1 MTYNEFPW
9 LPLCGGLTLLGLI
22 ASWLI
27 WRRRGTAAGLRAVAW
42 SLIPLAAYLTKAV
55 RMLWQIGSAIA
66 SFASALV
73 LSPQVW
79 AGVGVTA
86 LIVVLF
92 VVSGTMRR
100 GRGRKAAAAASGPAG
115 TRTKGTGQR
124 APGQRA
130 APPPGKALKPAKGKA
145 ATPADDDFGEVADI
159 LKRHGIS

>member
-9 LPLCGGLTLLGLI
+9 LPLCGGLTILGLI
-22 ASWLI
+22 LSWLV
-27 WRRRGTAAGLRAVAW
+27 WRRRGAAAGLRMVAV

-66 SFASALV
+66 SFASNLL

-79 AGVGVTA
+79 AGIGVTV

-100 GRGRKAAAAASGPAG
+100 RERGQVASSAAG
-115 TRTKGTGQR
+115 T
-124 APGQRA
+124 PRA
-130 APPPGKALKPAKGKA
+130 AGGPPPGKALKPAAGKPGQGK
-145 ATPADDDFGEVADI
+145 PADDDFGEIADI
-159 LKRHGIS
+159 LRRRGIS

>member
-27 WRRRGTAAGLRAVAW
+27 WRRRGAAAGLFALAW

-79 AGVGVTA
+79 SGVAVTA

-92 VVSGTMRR
+92 VVSGRMRR
-100 GRGRKAAAAASGPAG
+100 SRRRKAGSTAAGPGSSGP
-115 TRTKGTGQR
+115 RGTGQR
-124 APGQRA
+124 GPGQPA
-130 APPPGKALKPAKGKA
+130 APPPGKALKPARGKA
-145 ATPADDDFGEVADI
+145 ATPGDEDFGEVADI

>member
-100 GRGRKAAAAASGPAG
+100 GRGRKAAAAAGPGRAG
-115 TRTKGTGQR
+115 AKGTSQR
-124 APGQRA
+124 APGQPGRPA
-130 APPPGKALKPAKGKA
+130 AREGAQAGQGQGGHPG
-145 ATPADDDFGEVADI
+145 
-159 LKRHGIS
+159 R